1 MWTDGLPQW
10 LSGKVSTHSAGD
22 AGLIKPWVEK
32 IPWRWKWQPTPVF
45 LPEKSYRQRT
55 LAGYSPWG
63 RRRVKHNLATEQQC
77 EVMRRAH
84 VWSQTV

>member
-55 LAGYSPWG
+55 LAGYSPWVCKELG
-63 RRRVKHNLATEQQC
+63 TTQ
-77 EVMRRAH
+77 
-84 VWSQTV
+84 